1 LILNSAYDARAL
13 IATDRAAFSYQPKD
27 LKSVSRALRK
37 RFLLATF
44 LGREPFDFPSTFRD
58 TFLFKFVSLWRKA
71 LFLVAPL
78 RHQSNGGGLRQ
89 AMDLQPAG
97 DFAPISTVGLAG
109 RVASL

>member
-27 LKSVSRALRK
+27 LKSVSRAVRK

-58 TFLFKFVSLWRKA
+58 TFLFKFVSLGEKRSFSWR
-71 LFLVAPL
+71 
-78 RHQSNGGGLRQ
+78 H
-89 AMDLQPAG
+89 
-97 DFAPISTVGLAG
+97 
-109 RVASL
+109 